1 MLLSLAENPPPPHSQ
16 PLTLPAINNDRSCNG
31 HGFGN
36 DCSDKQRA
44 ICIINA
50 WGYKETCQYQ

>member
-44 ICIINA
+44 I
-50 WGYKETCQYQ
+50 